1 MREKL
6 LVLTLAMSLAASAN
20 MAVAYAYSSD
30 TIKVGNDPKDV
41 TVDPKTNMVYV
52 ANFDD
57 VVVIDGSTNN
67 IVAKIP
73 IGKDANGFAIDV
85 NPNTNR
91 AYVAASLIDSVIVID
106 TSQNKIITT
115 IPVGN
120 DPEGIAVNQETN
132 MIYVANTH
140 NSDSPDSIS
149 VIDGVSNK
157 VIGSIDVR
165 SISNNGLGADFPSA
179 MAIDAERNLLYI
191 GGTASTAILIVN
203 GSNNEIIDH
212 VERNGNFRRMVLDSA
227 TDRVYAANIDYG
239 TIDVIGI
246 SDDGGVDK
254 HVLMDPISKNNDEPI
269 TYPQA
274 IDINQKTSRI
284 YVSDGDSSILVID
297 GESRQILS
305 RIDVGRIPLGIAVD
319 PETNMIY
326 VANFDSDSISVIDG
340 ITGKVILTPASFIFE
355 IIAGVLIAGVIGSI
369 FIVMNRKRLRRKFES
384 T

>member
-239 TIDVIGI
+239 IIDVIGI

-369 FIVMNRKRLRRKFES
+369 FILMNRKRLRRKFES